1 MSYPTKMAPNHH
13 PHHFMVHGLP
23 LEPVSRTYQY
33 RKIMKPMLE
42 RKRRARINKCLDELK
57 DLMTSTLQ
65 ADGENLSKLEKA
77 DILELTVRHLQRLR
91 ETNGLFVRHSDTMN
105 MEKFWAG
112 FQHCAVEVSHFLQK
126 YDQQNKHVNGDLI
139 KYIANY
145 VPNMAAAVAAAAATA
160 NGTTTASAAAAAKP
174 QTPPAMASAGS
185 GVSALNVV
193 NNINEH
199 YQRFCTALRHIPTD
213 TAVTKIAPNTTAPQP
228 PAAAVAMAATTSHA
242 RHQQMQISA
251 SAISSFER
259 IWEAAARAAATD
271 KTRMHPYARKPLN
284 NHSNGLSVVERVDGV
299 GVGDGGGIDWADGGF
314 LPGDGLVWRPW

>member
-1 MSYPTKMAPNHH
+1 MSYHTKMAPNHH
-13 PHHFMVHGLP
+13 PHHFMMHGLP

-77 DILELTVRHLQRLR
+77 DILELTVRHLHRLR
-91 ETNGLFVRHSDTMN
+91 ETNGLFVRHSDTLN

-126 YDQQNKHVNGDLI
+126 YDQQNKHINGDLI

-145 VPNMAAAVAAAAATA
+145 VPNMAAAVAAAAVATTA
-160 NGTTTASAAAAAKP
+160 NGTNTA
-174 QTPPAMASAGS
+174 PPAVVSAQSALAMQASGN
-185 GVSALNVV
+185 GVSYGTVA

-199 YQRFCTALRHIPTD
+199 YQRFCTALRHMPAEATATTPT
-213 TAVTKIAPNTTAPQP
+213 TP
-228 PAAAVAMAATTSHA
+228 PAAAAAATSHA

-251 SAISSFER
+251 SAVSSFER
-259 IWEAAARAAATD
+259 IWEAAARAAATG
-271 KTRMHPYARKPLN
+271 KTRMHPYARKVLH
-284 NHSNGLSVVERVDGV
+284 NHGNGANVEPVESE
-299 GVGDGGGIDWADGGF
+299 ADGSETLGDDVDCADGDF
-314 LPGDGLVWRPW
+314 LHGDGLVWRPW

>member
-1 MSYPTKMAPNHH
+1 MSYHTKMAPNHH
-13 PHHFMVHGLP
+13 PHHFMLHGLP

-77 DILELTVRHLQRLR
+77 DILELTVRHLHRLR
-91 ETNGLFVRHSDTMN
+91 ETNGLFVRHSDTLN

-126 YDQQNKHVNGDLI
+126 YDQQNKHANGDLI
-139 KYIANY
+139 KYIASY

-160 NGTTTASAAAAAKP
+160 NATTTPATTHMP
-174 QTPPAMASAGS
+174 QSVAGIPTA
-185 GVSALNVV
+185 GCRMTNHL
-193 NNINEH
+193 NEH
-199 YQRFCTALRHIPTD
+199 YQKFGTTLRQHPAEAATALS
-213 TAVTKIAPNTTAPQP
+213 KIAATTAAAPQP
-228 PAAAVAMAATTSHA
+228 PLAATAAHN

-251 SAISSFER
+251 SAVSNFER
-259 IWEAAARAAATD
+259 IWEAAARAAANG
-271 KTRMHPYARKPLN
+271 KQRMHPYTRRALH
-284 NHSNGLSVVERVDGV
+284 NHSNNV
-299 GVGDGGGIDWADGGF
+299 GGAAAMADDESDEGGDCGDADF
-314 LPGDGLVWRPW
+314 PASDGLVWRPW